1 MTSSIAVPR
10 SLTGCGIS
18 HIGEVS
24 RSDGGAGNSISS
36 VGLCRAFNPLALW
49 ALPLY
54 SLTGTQGERLR
65 CISLSPLLR
74 FYVQYPVMLPD
85 TVEGERDTQC
95 WYYTFSP
102 VFCNAKYRGETE
114 ETLVSEERG

>member
-1 MTSSIAVPR
+1 M
-10 SLTGCGIS
+10 
-18 HIGEVS
+18 S

-65 CISLSPLLR
+65 SIPFSPLLR
-74 FYVQYPVMLPD
+74 FYEVHREKGVKVFGVTIHYVDRTVDGGRIIAQRAIPYEGNDIDELFGLIHAVEHELYP
-85 TVEGERDTQC
+85 
-95 WYYTFSP
+95 
-102 VFCNAKYRGETE
+102 ETIAR
-114 ETLVSEERG
+114 LLSV

>member
-1 MTSSIAVPR
+1 MANIMPR
-10 SLTGCGIS
+10 NTMGHG
-18 HIGEVS
+18 
-24 RSDGGAGNSISS
+24 R
-36 VGLCRAFNPLALW
+36 
-49 ALPLY
+49 
-54 SLTGTQGERLR
+54 ERLR